1 MLDIVD
7 FTLTE
12 GNIMA
17 GVVIPPLNYPYV
29 TAFSYGRKGPNNKA
43 IVMIGPMASTSNTFD
58 ESQTK

>member
-1 MLDIVD
+1 
-7 FTLTE
+7 
-12 GNIMA
+12 MA

-43 IVMIGPMASTSNTFD
+43 IVMVGPMASTSNTFD